1 VEDTSVRAD
10 PAVQRRLLDLAEVD
24 AELNRIDHRRRT
36 LPELVEIVERE
47 NVERAKRDKVVA
59 VQTTLGDLNRD
70 AMRQETEIEAVRAR
84 EDRDRTLLKDGNVS
98 ARQLVDLEHELG
110 TLSRRQTA
118 LEDDL
123 LELMERR
130 EAVEQDL
137 AHARAEHEAAE
148 AALADV
154 RERRDEALGDLEVS
168 QIRRTKDRA
177 QLVLVFPAELLALYD
192 RIRKQKGIGAALLRA
207 RRCGACRLEL
217 DRNAIAHIKDTAP
230 EEVVRCDEC
239 GAILVRTPESGL

>member
-47 NVERAKRDKVVA
+47 NVERTKRDKVIA
-59 VQTTLGDLNRD
+59 IETTLRDLNRD
-70 AMRQETEIEAVRAR
+70 AIRQETEIEAVRAR
-84 EDRDRTLLKDGNVS
+84 EERDRTLLQGNVS

-130 EAVEQDL
+130 EAVEQDV
-137 AHARAEHEAAE
+137 AHAKAEHEAAE
-148 AALADV
+148 TALADV
-154 RERRDEALGDLEVS
+154 RKRRDEVFGDLEVAE
-168 QIRRTKDRA
+168 IRRTKERA
-177 QLVLVFPAELLALYD
+177 QLVPVFPADLLALYD

-207 RRCGACRLEL
+207 RKCGACRLEL
-217 DRNAIAHIKDTAP
+217 DRNAIAHIRDTAP

>member
-47 NVERAKRDKVVA
+47 NVERTKRDKVIA
-59 VQTTLGDLNRD
+59 IETTLRDLNRD
-70 AMRQETEIEAVRAR
+70 AIRQETEIEAVRAR
-84 EDRDRTLLKDGNVS
+84 EERDRTLLQGNVS

-130 EAVEQDL
+130 EAVEQDV
-137 AHARAEHEAAE
+137 AHAKAEHEAAE
-148 AALADV
+148 TALADV
-154 RERRDEALGDLEVS
+154 RKRRDEVFGDLEVS
-168 QIRRTKDRA
+168 EIRRTKERA
-177 QLVLVFPAELLALYD
+177 QLVPVFPADLLALYD

-207 RRCGACRLEL
+207 RKCGACRLEL
-217 DRNAIAHIKDTAP
+217 DRNAIAHIRDTAP

>member
-47 NVERAKRDKVVA
+47 NVERTKRDKVIA
-59 VQTTLGDLNRD
+59 IETTLRDLNRD
-70 AMRQETEIEAVRAR
+70 AIRQETEIEAVRAR
-84 EDRDRTLLKDGNVS
+84 EERDRTLLQGNVS

-130 EAVEQDL
+130 EAVEQDV
-137 AHARAEHEAAE
+137 AHAKSEHEAAE
-148 AALADV
+148 TALADV
-154 RERRDEALGDLEVS
+154 RKRRDEVFGDLEVAE
-168 QIRRTKDRA
+168 IRRTKERA
-177 QLVLVFPAELLALYD
+177 QLVPVFPADLLALYD

-207 RRCGACRLEL
+207 RKCGACRLEL
-217 DRNAIAHIKDTAP
+217 DRNAIAHIRDTAP

>member
-1 VEDTSVRAD
+1 VEDASVRAD

-70 AMRQETEIEAVRAR
+70 AIRQETEIEAVRAR

-130 EAVEQDL
+130 EAVEQDV

-154 RERRDEALGDLEVS
+154 RKRRDEVFGDLEVS
-168 QIRRTKDRA
+168 EIRRTKDRA
-177 QLVLVFPAELLALYD
+177 QLVPVFPADLLALYD

-207 RRCGACRLEL
+207 RKCGACRLEL
-217 DRNAIAHIKDTAP
+217 DRNAIAHIRDTAP

>member
-1 VEDTSVRAD
+1 MRAD

-70 AMRQETEIEAVRAR
+70 AIRQETEIEAVRAR

-130 EAVEQDL
+130 EAVEQDQIGR
-137 AHARAEHEAAE
+137 AH
-148 AALADV
+148 V
-154 RERRDEALGDLEVS
+154 
-168 QIRRTKDRA
+168 
-177 QLVLVFPAELLALYD
+177 
-192 RIRKQKGIGAALLRA
+192 
-207 RRCGACRLEL
+207 
-217 DRNAIAHIKDTAP
+217 
-230 EEVVRCDEC
+230 
-239 GAILVRTPESGL
+239 

>member
-1 VEDTSVRAD
+1 VRAD

-47 NVERAKRDKVVA
+47 NVEREKRDKVVA
-59 VQTTLGDLNRD
+59 IETTLRDLNRD
-70 AMRQETEIEAVRAR
+70 ATRQETEIEAVRAR
-84 EDRDRTLLKDGNVS
+84 EERDRTLLKGNVS
-98 ARQLVDLEHELG
+98 ARQLVDLEHELD

-130 EAVEQDL
+130 EAVEQDV
-137 AHARAEHEAAE
+137 AHAKAEHEVAE

-154 RERRDEALGDLEVS
+154 RTRRDEVFGDLEVAE
-168 QIRRTKDRA
+168 IRRTKERE
-177 QLVLVFPAELLALYD
+177 QLVPVFPADLLALYD

-207 RRCGACRLEL
+207 RKCGACRLEL
-217 DRNAIAHIKDTAP
+217 DRNAIAHIRDTAP